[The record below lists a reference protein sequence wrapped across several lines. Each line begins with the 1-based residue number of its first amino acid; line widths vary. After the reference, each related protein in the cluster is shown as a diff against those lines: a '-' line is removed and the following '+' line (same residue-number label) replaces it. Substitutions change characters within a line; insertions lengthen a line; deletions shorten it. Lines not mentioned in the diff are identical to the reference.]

1 MNTEYESDQD
11 DPVIRW
17 MPRIALLVTIVYGL
31 GWIWVGGTDATKLY
45 AVGGGALVAIL
56 WIANGWI
63 ISDRRRKK

>member
-1 MNTEYESDQD
+1 VNTGYESDQD

-17 MPRIALLVTIVYGL
+17 MPRISLIITIIYGV

-45 AVGGGALVAIL
+45 ASVGAPLVASL
-56 WIANGWI
+56 WIATGWI